1 MTPASRTR
9 PGWTLIEVLVA
20 IAIMGV
26 LMALLFP
33 TIERARHKAYI
44 VDCAANLQQIGHA
57 LQTYANDNHG
67 ALPRTGYDPTQPL
80 TEATGAVSVDPFIST
95 GPQPNDVTASAFL
108 LLRFKLPP
116 RVMFCPYNDV
126 HVYEPE
132 PADPLTHSN
141 FTDVR
146 KNLGYSFANMYPSTA
161 AVTAGYRWSN
171 HQPADFA
178 LAADLNPGKV
188 DTKNDVLLPTPKS
201 SRNEMMK
208 ANSENHERDGQNVL
222 YADGHVAFSNN
233 PFVGRRGDNIYTTA
247 DKQITASPLDTN
259 DSVLLPTEH

>member
-1 MTPASRTR
+1 
-9 PGWTLIEVLVA
+9 
-20 IAIMGV
+20 MGV

-33 TIERARHKAYI
+33 AIERARHKAYI

-57 LQTYANDNHG
+57 LLSYASDNRG
-67 ALPRTGYDPTQPL
+67 AFPRTRYDATQSL
-80 TEATGAVSVDPFIST
+80 TEGTGAASEDPFAAT
-95 GPQPNDVTASAFL
+95 GPQFNDVTAAPYL

-126 HVYEPE
+126 HVYEPD
-132 PADPLTHSN
+132 PADPLTHAN

-146 KNLGYSFANMYPSTA
+146 KNLGYSFANMYPSPA
-161 AVTAGYRWSN
+161 AVTAGYRWSS
-171 HQPADFA
+171 HVPADFA

-201 SRNEMMK
+201 SRNVMMK

-222 YADGHVAFSNN
+222 YGDGHVAFADN

-247 DKQITASPLDTN
+247 DKQITASPVDAN